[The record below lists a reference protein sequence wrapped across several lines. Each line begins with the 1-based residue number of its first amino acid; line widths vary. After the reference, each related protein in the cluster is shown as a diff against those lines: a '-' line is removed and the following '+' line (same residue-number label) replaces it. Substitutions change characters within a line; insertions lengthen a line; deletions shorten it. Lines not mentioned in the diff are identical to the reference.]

1 MKIELTFL
9 HSKVA
14 RRIFLLFIISALV
27 PVILL
32 AVLSFNQINNV
43 LTNQQSEQLKQ
54 KSKSYGMALLDR
66 LLLLKIQLDW
76 TAQNFRQKELTTDS
90 KTNESINLKTGGNF
104 EKITLMIDPK
114 QPVPALANSEKLK
127 KLLHDG
133 NDHLKTGSSIL
144 LSEYQ
149 PYSSVR
155 IFLIQL
161 LDPQAPERGLL
172 IGEIDSTHLWGDT
185 DSLGSEVQF
194 CILDESGSVLFCSH
208 QNHAISL
215 QQLSALN
222 KTLTSQFT
230 WHAPNDEEFLVNYWA
245 IFLKPHF
252 FIAKWTV
259 VITQPKA
266 SSLIPIKDFST
277 IFGFISVLTLAIV
290 AWLSIHQIRRNLIP
304 LEKLMEGV
312 RRIANKNFKKPV
324 EVTSG
329 DEFEDLADSVN
340 HMAVQ
345 IDKQFHI
352 LSTMANIDQL
362 ILSTFKIEDI
372 IKIVL
377 TRTQEIIAYDCI
389 SIIVK
394 DGDQTAAYRVYTLVE
409 LFRETIISDLLE
421 LAPTERQHLLAN
433 QDHLVVSNQNDSPAY
448 LASLKKLGAVSF
460 LVLPIALKEDLSAI
474 ICLGY
479 RKLSTLKEDDILLAR
494 DFVNRVAVALSN
506 ASWEEQLYYM
516 AHYDNL
522 TGLPNR
528 LLLKDRLQ
536 HVLALAERKKSF
548 VAVLFIDLDRFKHV
562 NDSLGHLAGDLLL
575 CEVAQRLVKNLR
587 REDTIARLGGDE
599 FVIAVSHFENVQEPL
614 AVTTAITKKIIFELS
629 APFVIDDREIYST
642 ASIGIACYPTD
653 GQTSHELLKNAD
665 SAMYHAK
672 SIGKNNYQFYSK
684 ILNAAALER
693 LDMENSL
700 RRALERCEFELYYQ
714 PKIQTTTGAICGAEA
729 LLRWNH
735 PQKGRVSPAQFIP
748 LCEEIGLII
757 AIGEWI
763 IQTVC
768 TQVKNW
774 HDQGFSSLRIA
785 INLSPLQFRQPDL
798 IKKVET
804 ILAIAGLDPDKLEFE
819 ITESV
824 AIEDI
829 DKTIATLKAFKNMG
843 LHLSIDDFGTGY
855 SSLSYLKRFP
865 IHNLKIDQSFIRNL
879 HTSFEDAAIVKSIIT
894 LAHSLK
900 LRVIAEGV
908 ETQEQLAYLQGLD
921 CDEIQ
926 GYLFSPPISA
936 DAFSKLLAST
946 NTKLVKKLAQ
956 DF

>member
-1 MKIELTFL
+1 MMKIEITFL
-9 HSKVA
+9 RSKVA
-14 RRIFLLFIISALV
+14 QRIFLLFIISALV

-32 AVLSFNQINNV
+32 VVLSFNQINHW

-54 KSKSYGMALLDR
+54 KSKSYGISLLDR
-66 LLLLKIQLDW
+66 LLLLKTQLDW
-76 TAQNFRQKELTTDS
+76 TAQNFRSTDQS
-90 KTNESINLKTGGNF
+90 TNLETNPRHTLKTTYGFN
-104 EKITLMIDPK
+104 KITLILDL
-114 QPVPALANSEKLK
+114 QQFAASLANNEKLS
-127 KLLHDG
+127 KLTHDG
-133 NDHLKTGSSIL
+133 NDHLRTGGSIL
-144 LSEYQ
+144 FGDH
-149 PYSSVR
+149 PPAFPPK
-155 IFLIQL
+155 IFLFQL
-161 LDPQAPERGLL
+161 LDPQAPQRGTLV
-172 IGEIDSTHLWGDT
+172 GEIDLAYLWGDT
-185 DSLGSEVQF
+185 DSLDSETQF
-194 CILDESGSVLFCSH
+194 CILDESGKLLFCSLQDH
-208 QNHAISL
+208 EISF
-215 QQLSALN
+215 QQASTLN
-222 KTLTSQFT
+222 KSLTNQLI
-230 WHAPNDEEFLVNYWA
+230 WHTQNNKEFLASYWA
-245 IFLKPHF
+245 VFFKPNF
-252 FIAKWTV
+252 FISKWTV
-259 VITQPKA
+259 VAAQSKV
-266 SSLIPIKDFST
+266 SLLSPIKDFSD
-277 IFGFISVLTLAIV
+277 IFGFIILLTLAIV
-290 AWLSIHQIRRNLIP
+290 AWLSVHQIRRNLIP

-312 RRIANKNFKKPV
+312 QRIANKDFKKPV
-324 EVTSG
+324 DVKSG
-329 DEFEDLADSVN
+329 DEFEELADSVN

-345 IDKQFHI
+345 IDKQFHL

-362 ILSTFKIEDI
+362 ILSTLKIEDI

-377 TRTQEIIAYDCI
+377 TRTHEIIAYDCI
-389 SIIVK
+389 SVIVRE
-394 DGDQTAAYRVYTLVE
+394 GNLTTACRIYTLIE
-409 LFRETIISDLLE
+409 LSRETITADTLE
-421 LAPTERQHLLAN
+421 LSSAECKNLFL
-433 QDHLVVSNQNDSPAY
+433 NQNHFLISGEGLPSY
-448 LASLKKLGAVSF
+448 LASLEKLDAISF
-460 LVLPIALKEDLSAI
+460 LVLPIILKEELSAI
-474 ICLGY
+474 VCLGY
-479 RKLSTLKEDDILLAR
+479 RKLLTLKEDDILLAR

-506 ASWEEQLYYM
+506 ANWEEQLYYM

-536 HVLALAERKKSF
+536 QVLALAERKKSF

-562 NDSLGHLAGDLLL
+562 NDSLWHLAGDLLL

-599 FVIAVSHFENVQEPL
+599 FVIVVSHFENIQESL
-614 AVTTAITKKIIFELS
+614 AVTTVITKKIIFYLS
-629 APFVIDDREIYST
+629 TPFVINDREVYST

-700 RRALERCEFELYYQ
+700 RRALERREFELYYQ
-714 PKIQTTTGAICGAEA
+714 PKIQATTGKICGAEA

-735 PQKGRVSPAQFIP
+735 PQKGQISPAQFIP
-748 LCEEIGLII
+748 LCEEIGLIVS
-757 AIGEWI
+757 IGEWV
-763 IQTVC
+763 IQTAC

-774 HDQGFSSLRIA
+774 QDRGLSSLRVA

-798 IKKVET
+798 IKKIET
-804 ILAIAGLDPDKLEFE
+804 ILDAVGLDSSKLEFE

-829 DKTIATLKAFKNMG
+829 DKTIITLNTFKNMG

-908 ETQEQLAYLQGLD
+908 ETQEQFVYLRSLD

-936 DAFSKLLAST
+936 DAFTKLLASK
-946 NTKLVKKLAQ
+946 NT
-956 DF
+956 FH